1 MGAYWAVQIKLSFFK
16 KKSMFIFNK
25 VINAH
30 SEKKEKKANG
40 AEWKEEKDTVPCV
53 PASCP
58 QPHSSDAI
66 YFQIIHY
73 FFWDLFLFMNNLLML
88 LYPGLQI

>member
-1 MGAYWAVQIKLSFFK
+1 
-16 KKSMFIFNK
+16 MFIFNK

-40 AEWKEEKDTVPCV
+40 AKWKEEKDN
-53 PASCP
+53 CP
-58 QPHSSDAI
+58 LCACLLSTAPLFRCT